1 MCGIAGLYA
10 LNQADLDPEVRALV
24 SQMTDQLVHRGPD
37 GEGLYLKGSV
47 CLGHRR
53 LAIIDLSTGHQPMVS
68 WDNRYSISYNGE
80 IYNFKLLKKE
90 LQARGAQFKTQSDTE
105 VILEAYRYYGRDC
118 VKHLEG
124 MFALAIYDKL
134 NRTLFLARD
143 RFGKKPLFYT
153 RQNNLFYFASEIRA
167 LTCLKHLNFH
177 LDREA
182 IAKFLAYEYV
192 PGPATIY
199 QEISILPPSYTL
211 TLGPHTYFLERYFDI
226 PSPNPNDSRSLQD
239 ITSELLSL
247 LRKAVAKRLISEVPL
262 GVFLSG
268 GIDSSLVTALMAE
281 QSENR
286 VKSFSIG
293 FKEASY
299 DESKYA
305 RLVAKHFATDHTE
318 EILEADLCADLLPE
332 IIQKLDVPLA
342 DASLAPTYLLS
353 RLTRRSVTV
362 ALGGDGSDELL
373 AGYENY
379 QAFNLALLFRKF
391 PKVLQKA
398 ISFLSQFLPKSQGYV
413 NLHLAM
419 QTFLKGAKAPDWLR
433 IESLLASFDAK
444 DLEGILS
451 ADFKKS
457 LPPKSLEVENLF
469 EPTKI
474 EFDHWPKDQASPLA
488 RSFHVYLRQF
498 LPEDI
503 LLKVDR
509 CSMLHSLEVR
519 APFLDTK
526 LAEFIAKLPLNF
538 KLSGLKG
545 KWILRKALKG
555 ILPETILQRE
565 KRGFQ
570 IPVAAWLKGKMRPL
584 LEELL
589 DPKRLKAQGIL
600 DPKRVQ
606 KLMDEH
612 FTNSYDH
619 RKPLWT
625 LLVLELW
632 LKAQNDPSF

>member
-1 MCGIAGLYA
+1 M
-10 LNQADLDPEVRALV
+10 
-24 SQMTDQLVHRGPD
+24 
-37 GEGLYLKGSV
+37 
-47 CLGHRR
+47 
-53 LAIIDLSTGHQPMVS
+53 
-68 WDNRYSISYNGE
+68 
-80 IYNFKLLKKE
+80 
-90 LQARGAQFKTQSDTE
+90 
-105 VILEAYRYYGRDC
+105 
-118 VKHLEG
+118 
-124 MFALAIYDKL
+124 
-134 NRTLFLARD
+134 
-143 RFGKKPLFYT
+143 
-153 RQNNLFYFASEIRA
+153 
-167 LTCLKHLNFH
+167 
-177 LDREA
+177 
-182 IAKFLAYEYV
+182 
-192 PGPATIY
+192 
-199 QEISILPPSYTL
+199 
-211 TLGPHTYFLERYFDI
+211 
-226 PSPNPNDSRSLQD
+226 
-239 ITSELLSL
+239 
-247 LRKAVAKRLISEVPL
+247 
-262 GVFLSG
+262 
-268 GIDSSLVTALMAE
+268 
-281 QSENR
+281 
-286 VKSFSIG
+286 
-293 FKEASY
+293 
-299 DESKYA
+299 
-305 RLVAKHFATDHTE
+305 
-318 EILEADLCADLLPE
+318 
-332 IIQKLDVPLA
+332 
-342 DASLAPTYLLS
+342 
-353 RLTRRSVTV
+353 
-362 ALGGDGSDELL
+362 
-373 AGYENY
+373 
-379 QAFNLALLFRKF
+379 
-391 PKVLQKA
+391 
-398 ISFLSQFLPKSQGYV
+398 
-413 NLHLAM
+413 
-419 QTFLKGAKAPDWLR
+419 
-433 IESLLASFDAK
+433 LASFDAK